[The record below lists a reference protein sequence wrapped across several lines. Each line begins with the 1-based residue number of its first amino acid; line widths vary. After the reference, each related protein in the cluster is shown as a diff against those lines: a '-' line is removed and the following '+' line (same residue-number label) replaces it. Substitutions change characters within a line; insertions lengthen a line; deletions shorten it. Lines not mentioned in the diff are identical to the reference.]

1 MPRCDNTI
9 KRDLLFCIASQYLN
23 MASLVVML
31 KMALLVCFAFHHAN
45 GEGLEVGYYKEK
57 CPNLESIVKEVVY
70 GVIHEDPTLAASLM
84 RIHFHDCFV
93 RVSPCIIRRFY

>member
-1 MPRCDNTI
+1 
-9 KRDLLFCIASQYLN
+9 

-31 KMALLVCFAFHHAN
+31 KMGLLVCFAFYHAN

-70 GVIHEDPTLAASLM
+70 GLIHEDPTLAASLM

-93 RVSPCIIRRFY
+93 RVSPSIRTLLLLAIFMSYI